1 MALRNALCLL
11 LLIGGLAFAGPRRRA
26 APADDRVA
34 LAGMLVREGDWTR
47 ADAVLDAID
56 PKAPGVDV
64 ARYWSLVGL
73 VALHDQRHAEAAA
86 AFQSALAVATEGREL
101 IELNLARA
109 RMATADFDGA
119 IAALDRAGAVGQSL
133 PGAALLRAEAE
144 ERRGRPDAAWAA
156 LEDGAQ
162 RFPDQAEL
170 RRQQVFLLVRLGL
183 FREARA
189 RGEALLA
196 RPDVSSRDAIAIAEA
211 LRQGG
216 ETAEA
221 LTILEAALLRAADEG
236 PLLVQAARV
245 ALADGQPR
253 NAARFLLRAAEAEP
267 ALYVEAAEAYR
278 RAGDLEAALRTNGRV
293 ADPVAKARQRL
304 GLLLESEDWSG
315 ALALEERLARLGLA
329 GNDDIAYGLA
339 FASFQQGQLAQAE
352 AFLKGIADPEVFA
365 KATALREAMAACAA
379 AEGCP

>member
-1 MALRNALCLL
+1 
-11 LLIGGLAFAGPRRRA
+11 
-26 APADDRVA
+26 
-34 LAGMLVREGDWTR
+34 
-47 ADAVLDAID
+47 VLDAID

-253 NAARFLLRAAEAEP
+253 NAARFLLRAAEADP